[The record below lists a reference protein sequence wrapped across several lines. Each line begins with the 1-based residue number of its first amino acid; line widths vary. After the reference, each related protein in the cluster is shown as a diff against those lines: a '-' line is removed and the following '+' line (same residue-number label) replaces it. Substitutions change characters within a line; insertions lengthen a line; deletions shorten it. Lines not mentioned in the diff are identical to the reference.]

1 MSSASSVDPQHSAG
15 CPCAGHPDD
24 DEAGDLSQQVA
35 KLLAQPQA
43 APGSPRPKKPAA
55 PSTPRAAALDPKLL
69 HRGLGSAEWSMEL
82 AALFSSG
89 FNPAATAAK
98 PSRTLNTGFFTA
110 RSEAPLTS
118 SSFQPGATVGEP
130 ETGAAQQGSSAQD
143 AVVTAR
149 AAMHMAAGD
158 AALAPPAE
166 AAGTA
171 GGGKAEV
178 ALLQAEATH
187 LFTVAASSSGILLMD
202 KMAPATDSAH
212 PTYAAAVEPASTIVA
227 AKIAAFS
234 AVPRPVEVQKVKQRP
249 LTVSVDQHLSFS
261 S

>member
-1 MSSASSVDPQHSAG
+1 MSSASSVDGQYIAD
-15 CPCAGHPDD
+15 CPCAGHPDN
-24 DEAGDLSQQVA
+24 EKAGDLSQQVA

-69 HRGLGSAEWSMEL
+69 HRGFGSAERSMEL

-98 PSRTLNTGFFTA
+98 PSSTLNTGFFTA

-130 ETGAAQQGSSAQD
+130 ETGAAQQGSSAQAA
-143 AVVTAR
+143 AVFAQT
-149 AAMHMAAGD
+149 AMHMAVGD
-158 AALAPPAE
+158 AALAPPAD

-171 GGGKAEV
+171 SGGKAEA

-187 LFTVAASSSGILLMD
+187 SFTVAASSSGILLLD

-212 PTYAAAVEPASTIVA
+212 SKNAAAAKPASTNVA
-227 AKIAAFS
+227 AKIAVFS
-234 AVPRPVEVQKVKQRP
+234 AVPKQKVKLKTWQFQS
-249 LTVSVDQHLSFS
+249 TNT
-261 S
+261 